1 MVVSVSDLRLEG
13 NIPFGAMLSL
23 VSAFLYAIYLVF
35 LKRMVQNEDKIDI
48 PMFFGNTGVKLA

>member
-1 MVVSVSDLRLEG
+1 MSDLKLEG

-23 VSAFLYAIYLVF
+23 VSAFLYAVYLVF

-48 PMFFGNTGVKLA
+48 PMFFGKTVALN

>member
-1 MVVSVSDLRLEG
+1 MSDLRLEG